1 MRTTRKSRGDSRR
14 QNAGSLRKVLPSR
27 IGSTLGPR
35 PVHFQHNVHHS
46 WLECVG
52 ISRLPSCP
60 RLVRPRD
67 VLQLGPQL
75 RQGARL
81 VQWSRH
87 ISHRP
92 HLQGVPAA
100 ALDMSACL
108 SLSPSVCLSLATY
121 ICLARNYVC
130 IISTAIVYILSVL
143 LHCVLYLDCMKN
155 CVYHVHSLCLFI
167 SIFISFGTLHPF
179 HMRVL
184 FICFE
189 YPLAI
194 DHTFKVCLR
203 VRLTC
208 LPFSLCLSLSL
219 SLSLFLCLSPWL
231 LSLSVS
237 VSPSACIRML
247 SI

>member
-1 MRTTRKSRGDSRR
+1 MSWPRSARDIAKLSSARMRTTRKSRGDSRR

-67 VLQLGPQL
+67 VLQLGPHL
-75 RQGARL
+75 RQVARL

-108 SLSPSVCLSLATY
+108 SLSPSVSLSLATY

-130 IISTAIVYILSVL
+130 IISTAIVYISSVL

-167 SIFISFGTLHPF
+167 YIFISFLHS
-179 HMRVL
+179 
-184 FICFE
+184 
-189 YPLAI
+189 
-194 DHTFKVCLR
+194 T
-203 VRLTC
+203 
-208 LPFSLCLSLSL
+208 
-219 SLSLFLCLSPWL
+219 
-231 LSLSVS
+231 SVS
-237 VSPSACIRML
+237 HASTVHL
-247 SI
+247 F